1 MARRVSFAALESR
14 SARLRLK
21 IRRRPYSGPSLA
33 RGIALMYRR
42 NKTNGTWVLKASNGH
57 GAYWTK
63 AFALADDF
71 EDADAKTVLTFYQ
84 AQDEAKKLARGD
96 DDLDNK
102 PITVDGALKAYRRD
116 LEARGAN
123 PYNADWPRLHLT
135 NVLQS
140 KPVALLTATELKKW
154 RDGLLGTMA
163 PSTIN
168 RLCGCLCAALEQAAQ
183 HDKRI
188 QNRDAWETGLAGLPN
203 AQEVRN
209 VILSD
214 DTVRELIA
222 AAYNLD
228 HQFGLLTD
236 TLAITGAR
244 PSQAVRLRVEDLHD
258 HPLRPKL
265 MMPKSAKGGGRNRA
279 VKKAERYS
287 LPITAQLAARLK
299 AASRGRPEGA
309 PLLLQTDGSPWNKNP
324 GQYYHRQI
332 DNAVTAIGLDP
343 AEVTMYCLRHSSIV
357 RMLLRNVPIRL
368 VASLH
373 NTSVAMIEKHYS
385 KYITEHSDDISR
397 KALLQH
403 EPLGSKHVVGLAVS
417 GTCDPRRSRHRRGLV
432 AANSQPGLLVAT
444 NGTTGIC

>member
-1 MARRVSFAALESR
+1 MARKVSFSALESR
-14 SARLRLK
+14 SARRRLK

-42 NKTNGTWVLKASNGH
+42 NRTNGTWVLKASNGQ

-71 EDADAKTVLTFYQ
+71 EDADAKNVLTFYQ
-84 AQDEAKKLARGD
+84 AQDQAKKLARGD
-96 DDLDNK
+96 DGGPDSA
-102 PITVDGALKAYRRD
+102 PITIDSALKAYRRD

-123 PYNADWPRLHLT
+123 PYNAEWPRLHLAGG
-135 NVLQS
+135 LLS

-209 VILSD
+209 VIISD
-214 DTVRELIA
+214 DKVREFIA
-222 AAYNLD
+222 AAYYLD

-244 PSQAVRLRVEDLHD
+244 PSQAVRLRVEDLHN

-265 MMPKSAKGGGRNRA
+265 MMPKSAKGGGRNRS
-279 VKKAERYS
+279 VKKTERYS
-287 LPITAQLAARLK
+287 VPITTQLASKLK
-299 AASRGRPEGA
+299 AASKGSLDDA
-309 PLLLQTDGSPWNKNP
+309 PLLLQGDGSAWGDNP
-324 GQYYHRQI
+324 GQYYHRQV
-332 DNAVTAIGLDP
+332 DKVVTAIGLDP

-385 KYITEHSDDISR
+385 RYITEHSIDDITR
-397 KALLQH
+397 AALLQH
-403 EPLGSKHVVGLAVS
+403 EPVSAGDNVVALPNA
-417 GTCDPRRSRHRRGLV
+417 R
-432 AANSQPGLLVAT
+432 
-444 NGTTGIC
+444 